1 MKLSERVKS
10 IQPSATLEVVTKVAK
25 MKENGE
31 SIISFGAG
39 EPDFDTPDY
48 VKEAAKAA
56 IDKGYTHYTPTGG
69 VTPLKKAICEKFK
82 RDNNI
87 EYLPEEIVVSN
98 GAKHS
103 LCNAIEAIINPGD
116 EVLISS
122 PYWVSYSEIVR
133 LAGGVPQFVDTKFE
147 DGFVLRAEEI
157 EKKISSKTKAI
168 IVNSPGNPTGCVMGE
183 DDLRKIGDVAIKHD
197 LVIISDEIY
206 EKLIYGKKHISIA
219 SLSKELKE
227 RTITI
232 NGVSKAYAM
241 TGWRMGYLAAPKHI
255 AKGILDLQGH
265 MTSNPNSIAQYATI
279 AALEMDEKVVEDMRV
294 EFEKRRDYM
303 YEELKKI
310 KGFKLPPKP
319 EGAFYIFVD
328 ISEFKMSSI
337 EFSNYVLET
346 AHVALVPG
354 IAFGIEGFIRLS
366 YANSMEDIVEGIE
379 RLKKISL

>member
-1 MKLSERVKS
+1 MKLSERVRS

-103 LCNAIEAIINPGD
+103 LCNAIEAVINQGD

-147 DGFVLRAEEI
+147 DGFILRAEEI
-157 EKKISSKTKAI
+157 EKKISSKTRAI

-183 DDLRKIGDVAIKHD
+183 EDLRKIGDVAIKYD

-328 ISEFKMSSI
+328 ISEFKMSSV
-337 EFSNYVLET
+337 EFANYVLEK

-354 IAFGIEGFIRLS
+354 IAFGIEGFVRLS